1 MHTFNW
7 ISGSG
12 ASVHNVGIRHLRKF
26 LTHVSYNKLH
36 IAVLRMGKTE
46 SVHAMMEYRES
57 RGTAPLIL
65 NLGTRWR

>member
-7 ISGSG
+7 ISGAS
-12 ASVHNVGIRHLRKF
+12 ASVHNVGIRRLRKC

-46 SVHAMMEYRES
+46 SVHAMREYRES
-57 RGTAPLIL
+57 TGTAPLIL